1 MFRSQLKVDTLGPEN
16 RRRIVKMKLTAFLNN
31 DDSNIQRDLRILDEW
46 SPDDCES
53 DGPSESTGVD
63 PYNSGSIDT
72 SKSWKSRSRK

>member
-1 MFRSQLKVDTLGPEN
+1 MDTLGPEN
-16 RRRIVKMKLTAFLNN
+16 RTRIVRMKPISILNN

-46 SPDDCES
+46 SPDDSES
-53 DGPSESTGVD
+53 DGPGESTGVD

>member
-16 RRRIVKMKLTAFLNN
+16 RTRIVRMKPISILNN

-46 SPDDCES
+46 SPDDSES
-53 DGPSESTGVD
+53 DGSGESTGVD

-72 SKSWKSRSRK
+72 SNSWKSRSRK